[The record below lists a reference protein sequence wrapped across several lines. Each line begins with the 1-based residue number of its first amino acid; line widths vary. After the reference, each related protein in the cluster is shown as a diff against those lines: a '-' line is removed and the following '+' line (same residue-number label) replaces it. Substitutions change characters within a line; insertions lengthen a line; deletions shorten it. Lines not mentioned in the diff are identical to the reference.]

1 LIKKLCKSIRE
12 YKKQTI
18 LTPIL
23 VALEVVF
30 EILIT
35 YNMAKLIDKG
45 IEVGN
50 TNMII
55 KIGLILIVMAI
66 CSLVLGALSGIT
78 CAKASSG
85 FAKNLREDIFYKI
98 QNFSFLNIDK
108 FKTSGLITRLTTD
121 VSHVSWAFQT
131 VIRVAVRSPLTIMF
145 SLIMIIR
152 ISKKMAL
159 IFVGVMPIMA
169 IGLLLIIKFAH
180 PLFRKVFDE
189 YDHMNNV
196 VSENLNGIRVV
207 KSFVAEDKEIK
218 KFNNVSNRIYR
229 LFSKAQNLIAFNNPL
244 MQACV
249 YTSMLLIAWIGAKM
263 IVSGNLSTG
272 ELMSLFTY
280 VMQVLGSL
288 MMMSMVL
295 VSIVISRES
304 VERVCEVLDEKIDLT
319 SDNGGIK
326 EVLNG
331 EIIFDNV
338 NFSYVKNRNK
348 LCLLDVNFKINSGE
362 TIGII
367 GSTGSSKSTL
377 VQLIPRLYDVS
388 TGSVLVGGKD
398 VRDYDLFTLRDEVG
412 MVLQKN
418 VLFSGTI
425 LENLRWGNENASMD
439 EINEVCEIACCK
451 DFIMGFKDKYDTYIE
466 QGGTNVSGGQKQ
478 RICLARALLKK
489 PKILILDDSTSAV
502 DTKTDNTIKK
512 GLRKFLPET
521 TKIIIAQRINS
532 IIDCDRIMV
541 LDEGKIN
548 AFDIHENLLKNNKIY
563 QEVYYS
569 QEGGGNNE

>member
-1 LIKKLCKSIRE
+1 MIKKICKSIRE
-12 YKKQTI
+12 YKKQAI

-35 YNMAKLIDKG
+35 YNMAQLIDKG

-55 KIGLILIVMAI
+55 KIGLILIGMAI
-66 CSLVLGALSGIT
+66 CSLILGALSGIT

-85 FAKNLREDIFYKI
+85 FAKNLRKDIFYKI

-131 VIRVAVRSPLTIMF
+131 VIRVAVRSPLTIIF

-159 IFVGVMPIMA
+159 IFLGVMPIMA

-218 KFNNVSNRIYR
+218 KFNSVSNRIYR

-263 IVSGNLSTG
+263 IVSGTLTTG
-272 ELMSLFTY
+272 QLMSLFTY

-304 VERVCEVLDEKIDLT
+304 VERVYEVLDEKIDLD
-319 SDNGGIK
+319 SNENGLK

-338 NFSYVKNRNK
+338 NFSYVKNKNK
-348 LCLLDVNFKINSGE
+348 LCLLDVNLKIESGE

-388 TGSVLVGGKD
+388 TGRVLVGGKD
-398 VRDYDLFTLRDEVG
+398 VREYDLYTLRDEVG

-439 EINEVCEIACCK
+439 EINEVCEIACCR
-451 DFIMGFKDKYDTYIE
+451 DFIMSFKDKYDTYIE

-512 GLRKFLPET
+512 GLRKYLPET

-532 IIDCDRIMV
+532 IIDCDKIIV
-541 LDEGKIN
+541 LDEGRID
-548 AFDIHENLLKNNKIY
+548 AFDTHDNLLKNNKIY

>member
-1 LIKKLCKSIRE
+1 MIKKLIKCIRE
-12 YKKQTI
+12 YKKETI
-18 LTPIL
+18 LTPIF

-35 YNMAKLIDKG
+35 YNMAQLIDKG
-45 IEVGN
+45 VEVGN

-55 KIGLILIVMAI
+55 KIGFILILMAV
-66 CSLVLGALSGIT
+66 CSLILGALSGIT

-85 FAKNLREDIFYKI
+85 FAKNLRKDIFYKI

-108 FKTSGLITRLTTD
+108 FKTSGLVTRLTTD
-121 VSHVSWAFQT
+121 VMHVNWAFQT
-131 VIRVAVRSPLTIMF
+131 VIRIAVRAPLTIVF
-145 SLIMIIR
+145 ALIMIVR
-152 ISKKMAL
+152 INSKISL
-159 IFVGVMPIMA
+159 VFLGVMPIMI
-169 IGLLLIIKFAH
+169 IGLLLIIKYAH

-218 KFNNVSNRIYR
+218 KFNSVSNKIYR
-229 LFSKAQNLIAFNNPL
+229 LFSKAQNLLAFNNPL

-249 YTSMLLIAWIGAKM
+249 YTTMLLISWIGAKM
-263 IVSGNLSTG
+263 IVSGSLTTG
-272 ELMSLFTY
+272 QLMSLFTY
-280 VMQVLGSL
+280 IMQVLGSL
-288 MMMSMVL
+288 MMLSMVF

-304 VERVCEVLDEKIDLT
+304 VVRVCEVLDEKIDLEST
-319 SDNGGIK
+319 EDGATK
-326 EVLNG
+326 VENG
-331 EIIFDNV
+331 EIIFNHV
-338 NFSYVKNRNK
+338 NFSYVKNKKK
-348 LCLLDVNFKINSGE
+348 LCLTDINLKINDGE
-362 TIGII
+362 MIGII
-367 GSTGSSKSTL
+367 GSTGSGKSTL
-377 VQLIPRLYDVS
+377 VQLIPRLYDVVS
-388 TGSVLVGGKD
+388 GEVIVGGKN
-398 VRDYDLFTLRDEVG
+398 VKDYDLFTLRDEVG

-425 LENLRWGNENASMD
+425 LDNLKWGNEKATME

-451 DFIMGFKDKYDTYIE
+451 DFIMNFKDKYDTYIE

-512 GLRKFLPET
+512 GLRTFLPKT
-521 TKIIIAQRINS
+521 TKFIIAQRINS
-532 IIDCDRIMV
+532 IIDCDRIIVMNEGMV
-541 LDEGKIN
+541 D
-548 AFDIHENLLKNNKIY
+548 AFGTHEELLKNNKIY

-569 QEGGGNNE
+569 QEGGVRDE

>member
-1 LIKKLCKSIRE
+1 MIKKLCKCIRE
-12 YKKQTI
+12 YKKETI
-18 LTPIL
+18 LTPIF

-45 IEVGN
+45 VEVGN
-50 TNMII
+50 TEMII

-66 CSLVLGALSGIT
+66 CSLILGALSGIT

-85 FAKNLREDIFYKI
+85 FAKNLRKDIFYKI

-108 FKTSGLITRLTTD
+108 FKTSGLVTRLTTD
-121 VSHVSWAFQT
+121 VMHVNWAFQT
-131 VIRVAVRSPLTIMF
+131 IIRIAVRAPLTVIF
-145 SLIMIIR
+145 ALIMIVR
-152 ISKKMAL
+152 ISSKIAL
-159 IFVGVMPIMA
+159 IFLGVMPVMI
-169 IGLLLIIKFAH
+169 IGLFLIIKFAH

-229 LFSKAQNLIAFNNPL
+229 LYSKAQNLLAFNNPL

-249 YTSMLLIAWIGAKM
+249 YTTMLLIAWIGAKM
-263 IVSGNLSTG
+263 IVSGTLSTG
-272 ELMSLFTY
+272 QLMSLFTY
-280 VMQVLGSL
+280 IMQVLGSL
-288 MMMSMVL
+288 MMMSMVF
-295 VSIVISRES
+295 VSIVVSRES
-304 VERVCEVLDEKIDLT
+304 VVRVCEVLDEKIDLE
-319 SDNGGIK
+319 SNENGLK
-326 EVLNG
+326 EVSNG

-338 NFSYVKNRNK
+338 NFSYVKNKKK
-348 LCLLDVNFKINSGE
+348 LCLLNVNLKINSGE
-362 TIGII
+362 MIGII

-377 VQLIPRLYDVS
+377 VQLIPRLYDVVD
-388 TGSVLVGGKD
+388 GKVLVGGKN
-398 VRDYDLFTLRDEVG
+398 VKDYDLFTLRNEVG

-425 LENLRWGNENASMD
+425 LENLKWGNENATQE
-439 EINEVCEIACCK
+439 EIDEVCEIACCK
-451 DFIMGFKDKYDTYIE
+451 DFIMNFKDKYNTYIE

-512 GLRKFLPET
+512 GLREFLPNT
-521 TKIIIAQRINS
+521 TKLIIAQRINS
-532 IIDCDRIMV
+532 IIDCDRIIV
-541 LDEGKIN
+541 LDDGKID
-548 AFDIHENLLKNNKIY
+548 AFGTHEELLASNKIY

-569 QEGGGNNE
+569 QEGGDNNE

>member
-1 LIKKLCKSIRE
+1 MIKKLSKCIRE
-12 YKKQTI
+12 YKKLTI
-18 LTPIL
+18 LTPL
-23 VALEVVF
+23 FVALEVVF

-35 YNMAKLIDKG
+35 YNMAQLIDKG

-55 KIGLILIVMAI
+55 KIGLVLIGMAI
-66 CSLVLGALSGIT
+66 CSLILGALSGIT

-85 FAKNLREDIFYKI
+85 FAKNLRKDIFYKI

-131 VIRVAVRSPLTIMF
+131 VIRVAVRSPLTIIF

-159 IFVGVMPIMA
+159 IFMGIMPIMA

-249 YTSMLLIAWIGAKM
+249 YTTMLLIAWIGAKM
-263 IVSGNLSTG
+263 IVSGSLTTG
-272 ELMSLFTY
+272 QLMSLFTY

-304 VERVCEVLDEKIDLT
+304 VARVCEVLDEKIDLS
-319 SDNGGIK
+319 SDEEGIK
-326 EVLNG
+326 QVLNG

-338 NFSYVKNRNK
+338 NFSYVKNKNK
-348 LCLLDVNFKINSGE
+348 LCLLDVNLKINSGE

-388 TGSVLVGGKD
+388 TGKVLVGGCD
-398 VRDYDLFTLRDEVG
+398 VRDYDLYTLRNEVG

-512 GLRKFLPET
+512 GLRKYLPET

-532 IIDCDRIMV
+532 IIDCDKIIVM
-541 LDEGKIN
+541 DEGRID
-548 AFDIHENLLKNNKIY
+548 AFDTHDNLLKNNKIY
-563 QEVYYS
+563 QEIYYS